1 MSIAKTPIVHI
12 FMPPFI
18 PKRRRKSNPSSDFV
32 TPIRPTTRSSLFNTA
47 DSHPPSATLQ
57 DNQDFLNSLNRT
69 DDDTSLSDIS
79 SSNFEDVPPASVGA
93 KDGTDPTDD
102 DDEPDW
108 EDAMANAPDAVPRAH
123 PSEPSGDLEITIDK
137 DGTSKSL
144 LNPRGKKQGPS
155 KIQRQ
160 IRFSTHCLHVQY
172 LLFHNL
178 IRNGWACNS
187 EVQRILIAQLPRT
200 VKIEV
205 EKWRASSGLE
215 AVETSHPSRQQK
227 ASKRKRPPP
236 NERKQRDWGQPAV
249 KQEKGVPNLSRG
261 DPLLRLL
268 RVMTAY
274 WKKRFAIVAP
284 GLRKQGYKPLSVIQ
298 DELAS
303 WRENPEDAKRFG
315 ERIRGIDDFIAL
327 AKSCEGSRDVA
338 VCLFTALMRGLGLDA
353 RFVASLQPIGYGWN
367 KNEEALTTHENG
379 EVSSASDLPAF
390 GNPKADALSED
401 EQSAEE
407 QGQNARSGQEAS
419 IGKPGIKPR
428 SKDAATRA
436 RPKHDAVQTAKQE
449 ASHKTKNSGPIE
461 ISDDESVVD
470 VTPSIPRRKVNATFD
485 RDTSAP
491 NYWTEIISPISNK
504 IYPVS
509 TSLHPTVATNPEH
522 LAQFE
527 PRGVRADKAKQ
538 VFAYVVAYS
547 ADGTAKD
554 VTTRYLKRRMW
565 PGRTRGVR
573 MPIERVPVYN
583 HRNKIKHYEEFDW
596 FKTVLSGYERPDA
609 LRSIADR
616 LEDESDLV
624 PVKPAKTE
632 VKFGEDT
639 LQGYKTSAEFVLE
652 RHLRREEALSRKA
665 QPVKTFSTGKGDK
678 AQEEPVYLRKD
689 VEICRTGESWH
700 KEGRAV
706 KAGEHPLKRVPV
718 RAVTMNRKREVEEAE
733 RGGGE
738 KLMQGMYARD
748 QTEWI
753 IPPPI
758 EDGVIPKNA
767 FGNMD
772 CYVPSMVPQGAVH
785 IVSRPEPG
793 NSPYCSTTPRNLVAP
808 DNLPTGIYYWVLE
821 KLLLTFGTVDSL
833 CEAPLESASDWESI
847 MPKP

>member
-1 MSIAKTPIVHI
+1 
-12 FMPPFI
+12 MPPFI
-18 PKRRRKSNPSSDFV
+18 PKRRRKSTPSSD
-32 TPIRPTTRSSLFNTA
+32 TAISIRPTTRSSLFTTA
-47 DSHPPSATLQ
+47 DSQTPSATLQ
-57 DNQDFLNSLNRT
+57 DNQHFLNSLNRS
-69 DDDTSLSDIS
+69 DDETSLSDVS
-79 SSNFEDVPPASVGA
+79 SSTFEDVPAAYAGA
-93 KDGTDPTDD
+93 KVGTDPPDD

-108 EDAMANAPDAVPRAH
+108 EDAIADTPNAVPRAH
-123 PSEPSGDLEITIDK
+123 PSEPCGDLEITIDK
-137 DGTSKSL
+137 DGPERSL
-144 LNPRGKKQGPS
+144 LNPHGKKQGPS

-187 EVQRILIAQLPRT
+187 EVQRILVAQLPRT
-200 VKIEV
+200 VMTEV

-215 AVETSHPSRQQK
+215 AVGTSSQPSPCQQRP
-227 ASKRKRPPP
+227 SKRKRPPP
-236 NERKQRDWGQPAV
+236 IERNQRDWGQPAV
-249 KQEKGVPNLSRG
+249 KQEKGVPNMGSG

-284 GLRKQGYKPLSVIQ
+284 GLRKQGYKPLPVIQ

-303 WRENPEDAKRFG
+303 WKEHPEDAMRFG
-315 ERIRGIDDFIAL
+315 ERIRGIDDFITCAR
-327 AKSCEGSRDVA
+327 SCEGSRDVGA
-338 VCLFTALMRGLGLDA
+338 CLFTALLRRLGLDA

-367 KNEEALTTHENG
+367 KNEEALAMQDNG
-379 EVSSASDLPAF
+379 EVSNTKTPTASRSGLIFEAETR
-390 GNPKADALSED
+390 SEE
-401 EQSAEE
+401 EQSAEAE
-407 QGQNARSGQEAS
+407 GQNV
-419 IGKPGIKPR
+419 KR
-428 SKDAATRA
+428 SKDAPNRA
-436 RPKHDAVQTAKQE
+436 RPKHNAAKAAKQE
-449 ASHKTKNSGPIE
+449 GSYKAGDGRPIE

-470 VTPSIPRRKVNATFD
+470 ITPSIPQRKVNATFD
-485 RDTSAP
+485 RDMPAP
-491 NYWTEIISPISNK
+491 NYWTEVVSPISNK

-527 PRGVRADKAKQ
+527 PRGAKADKAKQ

-547 ADGTAKD
+547 ADGTAKE

-565 PGRTRGVR
+565 PGRTKGAR
-573 MPIERVPVYN
+573 MPIEKVPVYN
-583 HRNKIKHYEEFDW
+583 HRNKVKHYEELDW

-609 LRSIADR
+609 LRSTADK
-616 LEDESDLV
+616 LEDETDLV

-632 VKFGEDT
+632 AKIGEDT
-639 LQGYKTSAEFVLE
+639 LQGYKMSAKFVLE

-665 QPVKTFSTGKGDK
+665 QPVKTFVTGKGDK

-706 KAGEHPLKRVPV
+706 KAGEHPLKKVPV

-733 RGGGE
+733 RDGGE

-753 IPPPI
+753 IPPRI
-758 EDGVIPKNA
+758 ENGIIPKNA

-772 CYVPSMVPQGAVH
+772 CYVPSMVPKGAVH
-785 IVSRPEPG
+785 IVR
-793 NSPYCSTTPRNLVAP
+793 R
-808 DNLPTGIYYWVLE
+808 
-821 KLLLTFGTVDSL
+821 
-833 CEAPLESASDWESI
+833 
-847 MPKP
+847 PKPTIFQYCRCCIRRSPSWNFP

>member
-1 MSIAKTPIVHI
+1 
-12 FMPPFI
+12 MPPFI
-18 PKRRRKSNPSSDFV
+18 PKRRRKSPPSSDIA
-32 TPIRPTTRSSLFNTA
+32 TTIRPTTRSSLFGTA
-47 DSHPPSATLQ
+47 DSHTPSATLQ
-57 DNQDFLNSLNRT
+57 DNQDFLNSLTRT
-69 DDDTSLSDIS
+69 DDDTSLSDVS
-79 SSNFEDVPPASVGA
+79 SSNFEDVPPASAGA
-93 KDGTDPTDD
+93 EDGTDPTDD

-108 EDAMANAPDAVPRAH
+108 EDAMANAPDAVLRAH

-137 DGTSKSL
+137 DRTSKSL
-144 LNPRGKKQGPS
+144 MDPHGKKQGPS

-187 EVQRILIAQLPRT
+187 QVQRILIAQLPRT
-200 VKIEV
+200 VMIEV
-205 EKWRASSGLE
+205 QKWRASSGLE
-215 AVETSHPSRQQK
+215 AVETSNHPRQQK
-227 ASKRKRPPP
+227 PSRRNRPPTM
-236 NERKQRDWGQPAV
+236 ERNQRDWGQPAV

-298 DELAS
+298 DEMAS

-338 VCLFTALMRGLGLDA
+338 ACLFTALMRGLGLEA

-367 KNEEALTTHENG
+367 KNEEALTMHENS
-379 EVSSASDLPAF
+379 EVSSAGDLPAL
-390 GNPKADALSED
+390 GNPKADALSEE
-401 EQSAEE
+401 EQSTGE
-407 QGQNARSGQEAS
+407 QGHNAKSGQEAS
-419 IGKPGIKPR
+419 IRKPAIKPR
-428 SKDAATRA
+428 PKDAPKRA
-436 RPKHDAVQTAKQE
+436 RPKHDTVQTAKQE
-449 ASHKTKNSGPIE
+449 ASHEAENSGPIE

-470 VTPSIPRRKVNATFD
+470 VTSAFRRRKVNATFD
-485 RDTSAP
+485 GDMPAP

-504 IYPVS
+504 IYPLS

-527 PRGVRADKAKQ
+527 PRGARADKSKQ

-554 VTTRYLKRRMW
+554 VTTRYLKKRMW

-573 MPIERVPVYN
+573 MPTERIAVYN
-583 HRNKIKHYEEFDW
+583 DRNKIQRYEEFDW

-609 LRSIADR
+609 LRSLADTI
-616 LEDESDLV
+616 EDEGDLV
-624 PVKPAKTE
+624 PVKPAKKE
-632 VKFGEDT
+632 AKFGEDT
-639 LQGYKTSAEFVLE
+639 LQGYKTSAKFVLE

-678 AQEEPVYLRKD
+678 AQEEPVYLRRD

-706 KAGEHPLKRVPV
+706 KAGEHPLKKVPV

-738 KLMQGMYARD
+738 KLMQGMYAGD

-758 EDGVIPKNA
+758 ENGVIPKNA

-772 CYVPSMVPQGAVH
+772 CYVPSMVPKGAVH

-793 NSPYCSTTPRNLVAP
+793 NFPQCSPTPKTVVAP
-808 DNLPTGIYYWVLE
+808 DNLSTGIVN
-821 KLLLTFGTVDSL
+821 
-833 CEAPLESASDWESI
+833 
-847 MPKP
+847 